1 MAIPE
6 NVMQW
11 VDMYDP
17 MEDTTRMVNP
27 SKFDRWCREHQAEI
41 YAVMDVEG
49 LTYKEAEKRA
59 YLLNNDY

>member
-11 VDMYDP
+11 IDVYDP
-17 MEDTTRMVNP
+17 MEDTTRLVNP
-27 SKFDRWCREHQAEI
+27 SKFDNWCKEHQAEI
-41 YAVMDVEG
+41 YTVMDVEG
-49 LTYKEAEKRA
+49 LTYKEAERRA